1 HRISRVLEN
10 NGRSARARFPDDRYI
25 ERRRVTKLIS
35 QRIRNTKNSVLA
47 MVAAMPA
54 TPKNP
59 RAAAISATIR
69 KIRVQCNIVP
79 TSASLLAISAP
90 NFPISFPRIIPIMA
104 VPNYSVLKGDPQ
116 AGTVS
121 GKNPHFRIP
130 VNTFSGMFTID
141 VNVESTDGS
150 EVLYLIHQDFT
161 PPDAEA
167 LGALSTGVTGLER
180 EPGGLALDYVR
191 ERVNGA
197 PLVIHS
203 QMSVLPIGGGT
214 MKNQVA

>member
-1 HRISRVLEN
+1 
-10 NGRSARARFPDDRYI
+10 
-25 ERRRVTKLIS
+25 
-35 QRIRNTKNSVLA
+35 
-47 MVAAMPA
+47 
-54 TPKNP
+54 
-59 RAAAISATIR
+59 
-69 KIRVQCNIVP
+69 
-79 TSASLLAISAP
+79 
-90 NFPISFPRIIPIMA
+90 MA

-150 EVLYLIHQDFT
+150 EVLYLIHQNFT

-191 ERVNGA
+191 EMVNGA
-197 PLVIHS
+197 PLVAHS
-203 QMSVLPIGGGT
+203 QMSLLPIGGAT
-214 MKNQVA
+214 MENQVATILNQAIKDDNSAIYAFGSSYADPNGQQGIHDVHMNQGNPKGPFQKDNGVWQDGAVFVELPASDKWIAIFLAFQTESWTTDDSGNSRKRSVAQRSQ

>member
-1 HRISRVLEN
+1 
-10 NGRSARARFPDDRYI
+10 
-25 ERRRVTKLIS
+25 
-35 QRIRNTKNSVLA
+35 
-47 MVAAMPA
+47 
-54 TPKNP
+54 
-59 RAAAISATIR
+59 
-69 KIRVQCNIVP
+69 
-79 TSASLLAISAP
+79 
-90 NFPISFPRIIPIMA
+90 MA

-116 AGTVS
+116 PGTVS
-121 GKNPHFRIP
+121 GKSPHFRIP

-150 EVLYLIHQDFT
+150 EVLYLINQDFT

-214 MKNQVA
+214 MKNQVATILNQAIKDDNGAIYAFGSSYADPNGQQGIHDIHMNQGNPKGPFQKDNGIWQDGAIFIELPASGKWIAVFLAFQTESWTTDNSGNPKKTGAAQRCQ